1 MAYSLCGDGNYLLM
15 GDAMKQVTNPPKT
28 GEVFIVVIEDDEPEP
43 WSIRYNHQRGG
54 FERKNP
60 QLGWIPI
67 STKGEKRYLENVT
80 IFVKG

>member
-1 MAYSLCGDGNYLLM
+1 
-15 GDAMKQVTNPPKT
+15 MKQVINPPKT

-43 WSIRYNHQRGG
+43 WSTWSIRYNQEYGG
-54 FERKNP
+54 FERKSL